1 LRNSRRDFKRWT
13 ATEKGEMALVLSE
26 KGAAPASDQIVTITR
41 SVMIRMRKWVF
52 LVVIVS
58 MFASAPYFG
67 PALGEMKSP
76 MKEGKLWPSSPIRPE
91 IAAQRA
97 EAKAAMQGIEK
108 GRLSKPQRRQ
118 LVLDHPSPRIRE
130 KARLAERSLQDL
142 PRPRPTTSY
151 SVTLSPN
158 VRSTQDPDA
167 YLNYYGVSVIG
178 SSFFL
183 QNLPIVS
190 AVGTTVAVPQ
200 ASVQLNDLPSTG
212 WYLIDFYGTG
222 NPTATLYTWEDADIT
237 QVESWDMTSSPTAYN
252 HFVTAEYLE
261 AGFHYFVFTVDT
273 AHLYF
278 HEVTIEAF

>member
-1 LRNSRRDFKRWT
+1 MLAFAIDS
-13 ATEKGEMALVLSE
+13 
-26 KGAAPASDQIVTITR
+26 GAAA
-41 SVMIRMRKWVF
+41 
-52 LVVIVS
+52 
-58 MFASAPYFG
+58 
-67 PALGEMKSP
+67 GEMKP
-76 MKEGKLWPSSPIRPE
+76 PVKKGKLWPSSPVRPE

-108 GRLSKPQRRQ
+108 GRLSKQQRRQ
-118 LVLDHPSPRIRE
+118 FVLNHSNPQIRE
-130 KARLAERSLQDL
+130 KARLAERSLQNL
-142 PRPRPTTSY
+142 PGPPAKTGY
-151 SVTLSPN
+151 SVTLTPD
-158 VRSTQDPDA
+158 VRSSQDPDA
-167 YLNYYGVSVIG
+167 YLNYYGVSVIS

-183 QNLPIVS
+183 QNLPIAS

-222 NPTATLYTWEDADIT
+222 NPSSTLYTWEGADLT
-237 QVESWDMTSSPTAYN
+237 QVESWDMTNSPTAYN

>member
-1 LRNSRRDFKRWT
+1 
-13 ATEKGEMALVLSE
+13 MA
-26 KGAAPASDQIVTITR
+26 
-41 SVMIRMRKWVF
+41 RMHKWVF
-52 LVVIVS
+52 PVVVVS
-58 MFASAPYFG
+58 MLLSSATYSG
-67 PALGEMKSP
+67 PAQGEMKP
-76 MKEGKLWPSSPIRPE
+76 PTKEAKLWPSSPVRPE
-91 IAAQRA
+91 IATQRA

-108 GRLSKPQRRQ
+108 GRLSRQQRRQ
-118 LVLDHPSPRIRE
+118 LILNHPNSRIRE
-130 KARLAERSLQDL
+130 KARLAERSSQNL
-142 PRPRPTTSY
+142 PRPLPTTSY

-183 QNLPIVS
+183 QNLPLVTGI
-190 AVGTTVAVPQ
+190 GTTVAVPQ

-222 NPTATLYTWEDADIT
+222 NPTATLYTWEGADIT
-237 QVESWDMTSSPTAYN
+237 QVESWDMTSLPTAYN

>member
-1 LRNSRRDFKRWT
+1 MT
-13 ATEKGEMALVLSE
+13 
-26 KGAAPASDQIVTITR
+26 
-41 SVMIRMRKWVF
+41 RMRKLVF
-52 LVVIVS
+52 PVVVVS
-58 MFASAPYFG
+58 MLASAPYLG
-67 PALGEMKSP
+67 PVLGEMKPP
-76 MKEGKLWPSSPIRPE
+76 MKEGKLWLSSPVRPE

-97 EAKAAMQGIEK
+97 EAKAATQGIDK
-108 GRLSKPQRRQ
+108 GRLSKQQRRQ
-118 LVLDHPSPRIRE
+118 LVLNHPNPRIRE
-130 KARLAERSLQDL
+130 KARLAERSLQNL
-142 PRPRPTTSY
+142 PSPAPKASY

-183 QNLPIVS
+183 QNLPLITTI
-190 AVGTTVAVPQ
+190 GTTVAVPQ

-222 NPTATLYTWEDADIT
+222 NPTATLYTWEGADIT
-237 QVESWDMTSSPTAYN
+237 QVESWDMTSSPTGYN

>member
-1 LRNSRRDFKRWT
+1 
-13 ATEKGEMALVLSE
+13 
-26 KGAAPASDQIVTITR
+26 
-41 SVMIRMRKWVF
+41 
-52 LVVIVS
+52 
-58 MFASAPYFG
+58 
-67 PALGEMKSP
+67 
-76 MKEGKLWPSSPIRPE
+76 
-91 IAAQRA
+91 
-97 EAKAAMQGIEK
+97 MQGMEK
-108 GRLSKPQRRQ
+108 GRLSRQQRRQ
-118 LVLDHPSPRIRE
+118 LVLNHPNPRIRD
-130 KARLAERSLQDL
+130 KAQLAERSLQTL
-142 PRPRPTTSY
+142 SRPRPLASY

-183 QNLPIVS
+183 QNLPTAS

-222 NPTATLYTWEDADIT
+222 NPTATLYTWEGTDVT